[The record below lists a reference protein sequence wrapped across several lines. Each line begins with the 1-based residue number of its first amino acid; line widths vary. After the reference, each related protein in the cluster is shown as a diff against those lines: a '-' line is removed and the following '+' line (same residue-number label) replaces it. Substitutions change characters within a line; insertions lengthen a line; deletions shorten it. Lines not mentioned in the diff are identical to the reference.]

1 MQVVRQTGERLERGE
16 QRRGRGAEQRSGLA
30 GDDGAVG
37 QLDGR
42 RRSAGFLGTLE
53 RRRCDRTVGGGN
65 ARLIHQQLELAHAA
79 LVAETHADIAERLI
93 VAADDLLA
101 GGLAAGLV
109 VNDAVARHVDAHIGR
124 GVIGTFA
131 GDLLEDGGN
140 DREDL
145 DVAVVV
151 DRGDAVGLEVERV
164 DHVDVVEVGGRRLV
178 GEVDRMLERQV
189 PDGEGFELRVAC
201 GDAALVLMVELAE
214 AGRHLARAGAG
225 GGDDNERAGGFDVF
239 VAAVALVRYD
249 ERHVARITR
258 DGVVHI
264 NRHAERSQTLF
275 EGVRSRLTGVL
286 RDNDRA
292 DVQTDAAEGVD
303 EAEHIHIIGDA
314 EVGADLVLLN
324 VACRDNDD
332 DFCVVLHLAQHANL
346 AVGREAGQHA
356 ARVVVVEQLAAEL
369 KVQLAA
375 EMRDALLDVRR
386 LGRNVFVVV
395 KSDFL
400 HIPVMPP

>member
-1 MQVVRQTGERLERGE
+1 
-16 QRRGRGAEQRSGLA
+16 
-30 GDDGAVG
+30 
-37 QLDGR
+37 
-42 RRSAGFLGTLE
+42 
-53 RRRCDRTVGGGN
+53 
-65 ARLIHQQLELAHAA
+65 
-79 LVAETHADIAERLI
+79 
-93 VAADDLLA
+93 
-101 GGLAAGLV
+101 
-109 VNDAVARHVDAHIGR
+109 
-124 GVIGTFA
+124 
-131 GDLLEDGGN
+131 
-140 DREDL
+140 
-145 DVAVVV
+145 
-151 DRGDAVGLEVERV
+151 
-164 DHVDVVEVGGRRLV
+164 
-178 GEVDRMLERQV
+178 MLERQV

-225 GGDDNERAGGFDVF
+225 RGDDNERAGGLDVL

-303 EAEHIHIIGDA
+303 ETEHIHIIGDA

-324 VACRDNDD
+324 VAGRDNDD

-356 ARVVVVEQLAAEL
+356 ARVVVVKQLAAEL
-369 KVQLAA
+369 EVQLAA
-375 EMRDALLDVRR
+375 EVRDALLDVRR